1 MRDGFSIKQR
11 ADKEVFIGTVV
22 GSILICIVCNLSKYI
37 VSNII
42 IRLAFATVISILFSY
57 SGSSWKSLC

>member
-11 ADKEVFIGTVV
+11 AHNEVLIGTVV
-22 GSILICIVCNLSKYI
+22 GSILICIVCILSKYI

-57 SGSSWKSLC
+57 SERSWKLLC

>member
-1 MRDGFSIKQR
+1 MRYGFSIKQR
-11 ADKEVFIGTVV
+11 AHKEVFIGTLVE
-22 GSILICIVCNLSKYI
+22 SILICIVCIHSKYI

-57 SGSSWKSLC
+57 SESSWKSLR